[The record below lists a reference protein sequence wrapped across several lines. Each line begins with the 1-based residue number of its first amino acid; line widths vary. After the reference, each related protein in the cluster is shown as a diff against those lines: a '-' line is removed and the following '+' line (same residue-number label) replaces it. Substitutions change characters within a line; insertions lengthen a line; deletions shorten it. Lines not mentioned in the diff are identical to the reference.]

1 MNFNLK
7 LIPILLLPLILCSQ
21 ERTTIGTYW
30 TGLAYE
36 GYSDTLTSGDHL
48 VLDSNLPVNQNFD
61 VGINAHIGSLS
72 VLEYDLLSYGA
83 SVDVKVHK
91 KFDLGGITADP
102 YFGVGIGLSALE
114 SYSWAYVGS
123 DYYYNY
129 YTTVANTSL
138 LVPYSVFLGSEFAF
152 NDFFSLVPAIG
163 LHGLLNEDVD
173 TLFSFGL
180 QANFFF
186 TDSISMGLSY
196 TGDNESGTR
205 VAIIGRYHL

>member
-7 LIPILLLPLILCSQ
+7 LISFLLFPLMLWSQ
-21 ERTTIGTYW
+21 ERATIGTYW

-36 GYSDTLTSGDHL
+36 GYSDALTDGDHL